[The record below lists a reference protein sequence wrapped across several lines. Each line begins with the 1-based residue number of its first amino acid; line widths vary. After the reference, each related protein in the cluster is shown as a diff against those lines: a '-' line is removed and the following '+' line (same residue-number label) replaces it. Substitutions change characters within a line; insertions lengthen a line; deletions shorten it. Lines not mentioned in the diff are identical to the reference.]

1 MDPEAPP
8 RVVLGSEV
16 GPPRAP
22 YLAACRFLH
31 AGLNSSLPCSRLAV
45 LCGLAQASRGWLLG
59 LMYLSLGL
67 KTTHS
72 EGVRLHTIWLF
83 TLLGGWTGWAFGVA
97 TVGGLGTAVMLRS
110 QYRTHGYLMMAT
122 ILFALLIP
130 VQAYVAWQDYTL
142 WTLFDR
148 TSGMPLAQPA
158 EILRVFLYR
167 YTTTAVNVMIGMSML
182 AALTILLVITL
193 RPLVQSSV
201 SNARS

>member
-1 MDPEAPP
+1 MQVSS
-8 RVVLGSEV
+8 RWFKLFITLFTLGGVVWFGTSITRMVV
-16 GPPRAP
+16 GFDVFVPGT
-22 YLAACRFLH
+22 LE
-31 AGLNSSLPCSRLAV
+31 
-45 LCGLAQASRGWLLG
+45 
-59 LMYLSLGL
+59 L

>member
-1 MDPEAPP
+1 MQVSS
-8 RVVLGSEV
+8 RWFKLFITLFTLGGVVWFGTSITRMVV
-16 GPPRAP
+16 GFDVFVPGT
-22 YLAACRFLH
+22 LE
-31 AGLNSSLPCSRLAV
+31 
-45 LCGLAQASRGWLLG
+45 
-59 LMYLSLGL
+59 L

-72 EGVRLHTIWLF
+72 EEVRLHTIWLF

-97 TVGGLGTAVMLRS
+97 TVMLRS

-182 AALTILLVITL
+182 AALTILLVLTL
-193 RPLVQSSV
+193 RPLVRPQLPKSS
-201 SNARS
+201 S